1 MITPLILFLIFVIVS
16 LLTLYLIS
24 FLIILLWEWNNPS
37 IFWVDWVNVLK
48 KKNKAKLTQVE
59 VRILVI
65 LFIKEYN
72 FL

>member
-59 VRILVI
+59 VRLLVK
-65 LFIKEYN
+65 LFIKVYN
-72 FL
+72 SL